1 MKFNP
6 TIATDAYK
14 ITHWLQ
20 RPKNMTRFYNYG
32 EARKGGQHN
41 EIVFFGIDYIIKEYF
56 TRKITKEDIDEG
68 FRHSLSCF
76 GLANYFPKE
85 I

>member
-32 EARKGGQHN
+32 EPRLGG
-41 EIVFFGIDYIIKEYF
+41 
-56 TRKITKEDIDEG
+56 
-68 FRHSLSCF
+68 
-76 GLANYFPKE
+76 
-85 I
+85 